1 MDRSSLLLRTPRL
14 SRPGTLQQTPAEERF
29 YTECPRY
36 EESVRRVCGKSV
48 ILFRSDLAENLVRG
62 LMDLENLH
70 QAAREAAQ
78 HVGRNVADL
87 EARLG
92 AAIVVIHLQLIE
104 KIDELAELAQT
115 GTPISDVKR
124 LAENVAPLVSTLYAL
139 ESRSSI
145 ATTGDLNEE
154 ERHKLRFYRSA
165 RFINLAR
172 AVQLRREA
180 QAAKR
185 RLVDSEKD
193 EHEARRENSDKR
205 LQEALALKAR
215 ANTRLREIHD
225 SCRALAKDGDAAKEL
240 ALDGLLQQVIALL

>member
-1 MDRSSLLLRTPRL
+1 MLLRTPRT
-14 SRPGTLQQTPAEERF
+14 SRPGASHQTPAEERY

-62 LMDLENLH
+62 LMELENLYRD
-70 QAAREAAQ
+70 ARETAQ

-92 AAIVVIHLQLIE
+92 AAIVVIHLQLIS
-104 KIDELAELAQT
+104 KIDELEELAQT
-115 GTPISDVKR
+115 GTPITDVKR

-154 ERHKLRFYRSA
+154 ERNKLRFYRSA
-165 RFINLAR
+165 RYINLAR

-185 RLVDSEKD
+185 RLADSETD
-193 EHEARRENSDKR
+193 EHDARRDDSQKR
-205 LQEALALKAR
+205 LQDALALKQRAQAR
-215 ANTRLREIHD
+215 LKEIHD
-225 SCRALAKDGDAAKEL
+225 ACHALAEEGDASKEL
-240 ALDGLLQQVIALL
+240 ALDALLQQVAALL